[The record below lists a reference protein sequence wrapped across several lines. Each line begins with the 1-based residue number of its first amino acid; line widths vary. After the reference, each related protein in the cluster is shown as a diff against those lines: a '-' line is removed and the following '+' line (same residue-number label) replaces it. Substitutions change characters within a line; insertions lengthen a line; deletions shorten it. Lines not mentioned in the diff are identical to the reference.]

1 MLNVQHSKLE
11 NGSVCDLHFFQLYN
25 NVYEHVKSVA
35 RKSLFMIQGDRLDLC
50 WNESVL

>member
-1 MLNVQHSKLE
+1 MFNIQNWKMA
-11 NGSVCDLHFFQLYN
+11 VCVICIFFQLYN